1 LKLTVYPG
9 APLRGVCE
17 APGDK
22 SITHRAFL
30 LAAIASGAS
39 RISNANPGADCRS
52 TLACL
57 SALGLEAE
65 RRDGTWHLV
74 PHRLSASAAAL
85 DCGNSGTTLRL
96 LPGILAAQPF
106 ASVLTGDASLSRRP
120 VARIIR
126 PLRLMGATL
135 SASEGDRLPPLHV
148 RGAKLRPVD
157 YTLDVASAQVASC
170 VLLAGTFAEGRTS
183 VEIPGSARDHT
194 ERMLLAAGATLAQ
207 EPRGKGGRR
216 VSLEGPFVPRGAM
229 LEIPGDFSAAA
240 FFLAAAAATPGS
252 RVTARAV
259 GLNPLRTGLLDVL
272 EAMGARIERTGV
284 GERMGEP
291 VGDVTV
297 TGPESLSAF
306 DVPPD
311 WVPRMIDEAPAWA
324 VAACAARGTSRLS
337 GAAELRVK
345 ESDRIAL
352 IARNLAR
359 LGIRALERPDGLEIE
374 GGTPGGGVIEAA
386 DDHRIAMAFAVL
398 GVNARDAVT
407 IDDAASIATSYPRFA
422 ADLAALGAVVQTEG
436 SAS

>member
-1 LKLTVYPG
+1 LKLTVHPG
-9 APLRGVCE
+9 TPLAGVCV

-30 LAAIASGAS
+30 LAAIARGPS

-52 TLACL
+52 TLGCL

-65 RRDGTWHLV
+65 LRGGGWDLM
-74 PHRLSASAAAL
+74 PHGLRAPVAAL

-135 SASEGDRLPPLHV
+135 SAREGDRLPPLHV
-148 RGAKLRPVD
+148 RGANLSPVD
-157 YTLDVASAQVASC
+157 CSLDVASAQVASC
-170 VLLAGTFAEGRTS
+170 ILLAATFAAGRTS

-194 ERMLLAAGATLAQ
+194 ERMLLAAGATLVQ
-207 EPRGKGGRR
+207 EPLAHGGRR
-216 VSLEGPFVPRGAM
+216 VSLEGPFVPRGAT
-229 LEIPGDFSAAA
+229 LDIPGDFSAAA

-252 RVTARAV
+252 CVTARGV
-259 GLNPLRTGLLDVL
+259 GLNPQRTGLLDVL
-272 EAMGARIERTGV
+272 ENMGARIERGSV
-284 GERMGEP
+284 HDRMGEP

-297 TGPESLSAF
+297 SGPERLTSF
-306 DVPPD
+306 DVPPA

-324 VAACAARGTSRLS
+324 IAACAAQGTSRLS

-352 IARNLAR
+352 IARNLQR

-374 GGTPGGGVIEAA
+374 GGIPSGGVIEAA

-398 GVNARDAVT
+398 GVRARAAVT